1 MVDTVRIH
9 VYSISGRLFL
19 AFLVNISALESVVT
33 GNADETEM
41 VTESNSN
48 IRHFEI
54 ETKCQIHPKCFTN
67 TMNSILNCTSLDN
80 HR

>member
-19 AFLVNISALESVVT
+19 EFLVNISALESIVT

-48 IRHFEI
+48 IRNKVSDSSQMLYEHNEFY
-54 ETKCQIHPKCFTN
+54 
-67 TMNSILNCTSLDN
+67 S
-80 HR
+80 